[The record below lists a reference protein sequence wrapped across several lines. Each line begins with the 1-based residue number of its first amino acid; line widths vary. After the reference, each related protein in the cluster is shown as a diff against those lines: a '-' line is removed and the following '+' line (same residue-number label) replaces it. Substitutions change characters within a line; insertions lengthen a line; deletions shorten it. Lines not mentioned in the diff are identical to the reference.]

1 MAPQQ
6 NQQQKIAEWVLRIG
20 VFGAFLGH
28 GIFALGVKQGW
39 IPLITSFGLSE
50 ATAIAILPLIG
61 IMDIVV
67 AFLVLIQPIRIVLIW
82 ATLWALATAVARP
95 IAGDPIWDLVERTAN
110 WAAPL
115 ALLVLQGL
123 PKKLKD
129 IFTVR

>member
-1 MAPQQ
+1 M
-6 NQQQKIAEWVLRIG
+6 NKQQKTAEWILRIG

-39 IPLITSFGLSE
+39 IPLITAFGFSE
-50 ATAIAILPLIG
+50 ATATTMLPLIG
-61 IMDIVV
+61 IMDIIV
-67 AFLVLIQPIRIVLIW
+67 AFMALIWPIRIVLIW
-82 ATLWALATAVARP
+82 ATFWAFSTALARP
-95 IAGDPIWDLVERTAN
+95 IAGDPIWDFVERTAN

-115 ALLVLQGL
+115 ALLVLQGV